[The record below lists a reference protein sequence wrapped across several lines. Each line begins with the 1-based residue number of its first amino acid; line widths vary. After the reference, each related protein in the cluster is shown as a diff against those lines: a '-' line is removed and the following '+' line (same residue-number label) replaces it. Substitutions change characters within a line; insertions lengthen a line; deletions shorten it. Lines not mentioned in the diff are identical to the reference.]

1 MNTREY
7 GSNPK
12 RKLVE
17 TNWSILV
24 SLISKQTI
32 TITIIT
38 LNHHGG
44 A

>member
-1 MNTREY
+1 MNTRDF

-17 TNWSILV
+17 KNWV

-38 LNHHGG
+38 FNHHGG